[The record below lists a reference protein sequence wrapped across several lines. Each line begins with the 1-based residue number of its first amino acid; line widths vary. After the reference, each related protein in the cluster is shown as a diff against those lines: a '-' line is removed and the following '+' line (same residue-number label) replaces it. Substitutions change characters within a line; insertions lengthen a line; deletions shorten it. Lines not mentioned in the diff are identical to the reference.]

1 MWETRSVF
9 HISMPRFFQQD
20 GLRRW
25 WSVSQRRMRP
35 YRVVMHSP
43 LLDHH
48 LGLLQ
53 RVEDLSVQALIP
65 ELAVE
70 AFTVPVLPGTA
81 GLDVQR
87 LRAHGRQPLPQSFR
101 NKLGPIVG
109 PQVFRDAV

>member
-9 HISMPRFFQQD
+9 RISMPHLLQQD

-25 WSVSQRRMRP
+25 WSVSQRRMWP
-35 YRVVMHSP
+35 YRVVVHSP

-53 RVEDLSVQALIP
+53 RIEDLALQAFISQ
-65 ELAVE
+65 LAVE
-70 AFTVPVLPGTA
+70 ALTVPVLPGTA
-81 GLDVQR
+81 GLDVQH

-101 NKLGPIVG
+101 NKLGPIV
-109 PQVFRDAV
+109 